1 MARQLSIPAQAAGM
15 IRQYM
20 RANGIAVSVR
30 SESYS
35 MGSSVNVSVVD
46 MQPAAVAD
54 LEAYANQFQYGNFN
68 GMEDIYEYSNSR
80 DDLPQVKF
88 VFVRN
93 EISPELRQSI
103 WDYARGYYAGME
115 NAPINA
121 DEASRFYNANFNQYG
136 NVIIYRLFAG
146 GYMQN
151 QYWDF
156 VNGAEEDLAA

>member
-1 MARQLSIPAQAAGM
+1 MC
-15 IRQYM
+15 
-20 RANGIAVSVR
+20 
-30 SESYS
+30 
-35 MGSSVNVSVVD
+35 SS
-46 MQPAAVAD
+46 D
-54 LEAYANQFQYGNFN
+54 L
-68 GMEDIYEYSNSR
+68 EYSNSR

-93 EISPELRQSI
+93 EISPELRQAI

-115 NAPINA
+115 NAPVNA
-121 DEASRFYNANFNQYG
+121 DEASRFYNASFNQYG

-156 VNGAEEDLAA
+156 VNEVEEDLAA